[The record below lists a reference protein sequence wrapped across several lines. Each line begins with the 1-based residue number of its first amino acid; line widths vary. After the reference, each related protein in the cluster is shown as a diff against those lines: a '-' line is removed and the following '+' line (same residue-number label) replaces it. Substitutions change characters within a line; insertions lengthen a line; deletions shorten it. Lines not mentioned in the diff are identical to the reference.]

1 MINFISDYK
10 KYKNSIVDL
19 QTTNESFLRL
29 ASVYKKMGIENNV
42 FHLTLLQPELQ
53 GVDPFSTELTQEQKV
68 MITMECKYNPW
79 YFLREVVRIPPQSG
93 NTPVPY
99 IANRG
104 NIALTWCFFN
114 HIDFALIQPRQT
126 GKSVS
131 TDCLMT
137 NLIYLAMLSSRI
149 NMITKDANLRS
160 ANVERLKRIR
170 DLLPPYL
177 IVKDKTDA
185 NNQHLLT
192 YNTLDNTYST
202 AVAQSSEAA
211 AINVGR
217 GTTAPIT
224 QIDEGP
230 FIRFI
235 GSLIPA
241 ALAAGTAAREEA
253 ERNNQ
258 PYGNIFTTTAG
269 KKDDRDGKYMYDMI
283 SGGAVWNE
291 VFLDAVN
298 IKEFHRLVRM
308 NCTNHKILV
317 NGTFSHRQLGK
328 SDDWLYR
335 AISNANAKGEEAD
348 RDFFNRWTSGTQ
360 RSPLTTKQN
369 NTIFESEREPDHT
382 EVTDEGYM
390 IRWYVPEY
398 QINQRMATGRYVAG
412 MDTSEGVGRD
422 AITMLLMDVRDLSVV
437 AAMDVNEANIIRFCK
452 WVGSFLIAYENV
464 TLVIERKSTGVVII
478 DALMIELP
486 SVGIDPFKRLYNTI
500 VQNRHERKTDYDR
513 IVKDVRYRD
522 ESFYISH
529 KTDFGFAT
537 NAQSRALLYGNVL
550 QNAATN
556 SGHLV
561 KDTTLSTQLRGLV
574 EKNGR
579 IDHEASGNDDLVIAW
594 LLASWF
600 ITYGN
605 HLDFYG
611 IDPGQCMM
619 LVGEDT
625 ENISHSQAIKEKNT
639 RTRER
644 IDTVLEEITTTQ
656 SGFKLAKLEAELKQ
670 LTYKTK
676 SDGGNILSFD
686 ALIKQAN
693 DRKKAKR
700 SQTKNTRLSQDLSF
714 W

>member
-1 MINFISDYK
+1 MINFLSDYK

-19 QTTNESFLRL
+19 NTTNESFLRL
-29 ASVYKKMGIENNV
+29 ATVYKKMGIENNV

-53 GVDPFSTELTQEQKV
+53 GVDPFSEELSQEQKV

-93 NTPVPY
+93 NTPVSY

-104 NIALTWCFFN
+104 NIALTWSFFN
-114 HIDFALIQPRQT
+114 HIDFGLIQPRQT

-137 NLIYLAMLSSRI
+137 NLIYLSMLSSRI

-177 IVKDKTDA
+177 IVKDKSDA

-224 QIDEGP
+224 QVDEGP

-253 ERNNQ
+253 KRNNQ
-258 PYGNIFTTTAG
+258 PYGNIFTTTSG
-269 KKDDRDGKYMYDMI
+269 KKDDRDGKYMYDMLT
-283 SGGAVWNE
+283 GGAVWNE
-291 VFLDAVN
+291 VFLDAAN
-298 IKEFHRLVRM
+298 IEDFHRLVRM
-308 NCTNHKILV
+308 NCTNHKVII

-335 AISNANAKGEEAD
+335 AIANANAKGEEAD

-390 IRWYVPEY
+390 IRWYIPEY
-398 QINQRMATGRYVAG
+398 QINQRMATGKYVAG

-422 AITMLLMDVRDLSVV
+422 SITMVVLDVRDLSVV
-437 AAMDVNEANIIRFCK
+437 AAMDINEANIIRFSK
-452 WVGSFLIAYENV
+452 WVSSFLIAYENV

-500 VQNRHERKTDYDR
+500 VQHHLERKTDYDR
-513 IVKDVRYRD
+513 ILKDTRYRD

-529 KTDFGFAT
+529 KTDFGFST
-537 NAQSRALLYGNVL
+537 NAKSRELLFGNVL

-556 SGHLV
+556 AGHLV
-561 KDTTLSTQLRGLV
+561 KDTTLSSQLRGLV

-594 LLASWF
+594 LLSVWF
-600 ITYGN
+600 VTFGN
-605 HLDFYG
+605 HLDFYT
-611 IDPGQCMM
+611 IDPGQCMI
-619 LVGEDT
+619 LVGERSGNGDYDR
-625 ENISHSQAIKEKNT
+625 AIAEKHN
-639 RTRER
+639 RTRSR
-644 IDTVLEEITTTQ
+644 IAQVLEEITLCQ
-656 SGFKLAKLEAELKQ
+656 SGFKLARLEAELKQ
-670 LTYKTK
+670 LTYQTK
-676 SDGGNILSFD
+676 SDGGEILSFD
-686 ALIKQAN
+686 ALMKQAN

-700 SQTKNTRLSQDLSF
+700 SQTKNTSKSRELLF

>member
-1 MINFISDYK
+1 
-10 KYKNSIVDL
+10 
-19 QTTNESFLRL
+19 
-29 ASVYKKMGIENNV
+29 MGIENNV

-53 GVDPFSTELTQEQKV
+53 GIDPFSLDIDQQTKV

-93 NTPVPY
+93 NTPVQY
-99 IANRG
+99 RANRG
-104 NIALTWCFFN
+104 NIALTWSFFN

-177 IVKDKTDA
+177 LVKDRTDA

-283 SGGAVWNE
+283 SGGAVWSE
-291 VFLDAVN
+291 KFLDSLN
-298 IKEFHRLVRM
+298 INDFHRLVRV
-308 NCTNHKILV
+308 NCTNHKILI
-317 NGTFSHRQLGK
+317 NGTFSHRQLGH
-328 SDDWLYR
+328 SDDWLYK
-335 AISNANAKGEEAD
+335 AIANANAKGEEAD

-369 NTIFESEREPDHT
+369 NTIFDSEREPEYV

-390 IRWYVPEY
+390 LRWYIPEY
-398 QINQRMATGRYVAG
+398 QINQRMANGYFIAG

-422 AITMLLMDVRDLSVV
+422 SITMTLIDVRDLSVV
-437 AAMDVNEANIIRFCK
+437 AAMDINEANIIRFCK
-452 WVGSFLIAYENV
+452 WVANFLIAYERV
-464 TLVIERKSTGVVII
+464 TLIIERKSTGVVII

-486 SVGIDPFKRLYNTI
+486 SVGIDPFKRLYNTV
-500 VQNRHERKTDYDR
+500 VQNHMERKSDYER

-537 NAQSRALLYGNVL
+537 NAQSRALLYGNVI
-550 QNAATN
+550 QNAATHA
-556 SGHLV
+556 GHLV
-561 KDTTLSTQLRGLV
+561 RDKTLSLQLRGLV
-574 EKNGR
+574 EKGGR

-594 LLASWF
+594 LLANWF
-600 ITYGN
+600 VTYGN

-611 IDPGQCMM
+611 IDPGQCLLLMGESSGDISQDL
-619 LVGEDT
+619 LV
-625 ENISHSQAIKEKNT
+625 KEKNA
-639 RTRER
+639 RTRQR
-644 IDTVLEEITTTQ
+644 INEVLEDITLCQ
-656 SGFKLAKLEAELKQ
+656 SGFKLARLESELKK
-670 LTYKTK
+670 LTYQTK
-676 SDGGNILSFD
+676 SDGGEIYSFD

-693 DRKKAKR
+693 ERKKAKR
-700 SQTKNTRLSQDLSF
+700 NQNKTRNNNANLAF